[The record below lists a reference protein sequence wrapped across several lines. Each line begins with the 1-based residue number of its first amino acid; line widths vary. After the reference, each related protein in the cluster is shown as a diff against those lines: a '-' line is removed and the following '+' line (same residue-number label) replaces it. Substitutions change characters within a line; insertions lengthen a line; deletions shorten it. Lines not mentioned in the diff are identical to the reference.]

1 VADASGTGPV
11 TVEDAA
17 FVLARFQNGVLGSFE
32 ATRFAPGRKNY
43 NTFEIYGSKGS
54 ITFDLER
61 MNELNFFSAEDPE
74 CAQGFRKIL
83 VTESVHPYLKA
94 WWPPGHII
102 GYEHTFVN
110 AMADFLNAIDSETKA
125 EPNFADGVT
134 EMMILEAALES
145 AHTGRTVE
153 VARDLRSRREP
164 A

>member
-1 VADASGTGPV
+1 MGARGKGPV

-17 FVLARFQNGVLGSFE
+17 FMLTQFENGALGAFE
-32 ATRFAPGRKNY
+32 STRFAPGRKNY

-54 ITFDLER
+54 IGFNVER

-74 CAQGFRKIL
+74 CAQGFRNIL
-83 VTESVHPYLKA
+83 VTEPVHPYLNA

-110 AMADFLNAIDSETKA
+110 AMADFLNAIGSGTKV
-125 EPNFADGVT
+125 EPNFVDGVK
-134 EMMILEAALES
+134 EMEVLDAALES
-145 AHTGRTVE
+145 ARTGRAVE
-153 VARDLRSRREP
+153 VRKAVGEP